1 MEKKKYGCD
10 TCPEEITCEMAYTE
24 AALQKCVGARQI
36 DISKEC
42 PFCGRELIESANP
55 DELECENCG
64 IDFVVRGGELEEV
77 NDQTAKADKGKPKL
91 TLVPRQI
98 IYDIAEVR
106 EYGNNKYPEGGPDN
120 WKKVSAERYRDAA
133 YRHWLEYLEDPE
145 SVDEESGIKHLK
157 HLACNIAFLC
167 EFDKMEE
174 YITFHDTMG
183 RPYFEMKV
191 GDVLNGAWKQE
202 NS

>member
-1 MEKKKYGCD
+1 MK
-10 TCPEEITCEMAYTE
+10 
-24 AALQKCVGARQI
+24 
-36 DISKEC
+36 C
-42 PFCGRELIESANP
+42 PFCGSKDAYLCDNVTDPLNNRYYCDKCDTVFTE
-55 DELECENCG
+55 
-64 IDFVVRGGELEEV
+64 GGMLVDTGPKPEIKV
-77 NDQTAKADKGKPKL
+77 DDQTAKADAGKPKL

-133 YRHWLEYLEDPE
+133 YRHWLAYLEDPE

-174 YITFHDTMG
+174 YMRFYDING
-183 RPYFEMKV
+183 RKYFEMKV
-191 GDVLNGAWKQE
+191 GDNDGKD
-202 NS
+202 

>member
-1 MEKKKYGCD
+1 MEERKCEECLHIGTKPDCFNPSTD
-10 TCPEEITCEMAYTE
+10 PE
-24 AALQKCVGARQI
+24 LCVNYQFDSFIHG
-36 DISKEC
+36 D
-42 PFCGRELIESANP
+42 
-55 DELECENCG
+55 
-64 IDFVVRGGELEEV
+64 
-77 NDQTAKADKGKPKL
+77 DQTAKADAGKPKL

-133 YRHWLEYLEDPE
+133 YRHWLAYLEDPE

-174 YITFHDTMG
+174 YVRFYDTNG
-183 RPYFEMKV
+183 RKYFEMKV
-191 GDVLNGAWKQE
+191 GEHND
-202 NS
+202 

>member
-1 MEKKKYGCD
+1 MEKKY
-10 TCPEEITCEMAYTE
+10 CPI
-24 AALQKCVGARQI
+24 
-36 DISKEC
+36 
-42 PFCGRELIESANP
+42 CGRELIESAKPN
-55 DELECENCG
+55 ELECENCG
-64 IDFVVRGGELEEV
+64 IDFVARGDELEEV
-77 NDQTAKADKGKPKL
+77 NDQTAKADAGKPKL

-133 YRHWLEYLEDPE
+133 YRHWLAYLEDPE

-157 HLACNIAFLC
+157 HLACNVAFLC

-174 YITFHDTMG
+174 YMTFYDTIG

-191 GDVLNGAWKQE
+191 GDVFNGTWKRE
-202 NS
+202 KDD

>member
-1 MEKKKYGCD
+1 MK
-10 TCPEEITCEMAYTE
+10 
-24 AALQKCVGARQI
+24 
-36 DISKEC
+36 C
-42 PFCGRELIESANP
+42 PFCDNNVAYLCDNVSDPLEPRYYCDKCDTVFTKGGMMVGTKPKVVRTGDNQDRI
-55 DELECENCG
+55 DELEKK
-64 IDFVVRGGELEEV
+64 IDEH
-77 NDQTAKADKGKPKL
+77 DQTAKADAGKPKL

-120 WKKVSAERYRDAA
+120 WKKVSPERYRDAA
-133 YRHWLEYLEDPE
+133 YRHWLAYLEDPE

-174 YITFHDTMG
+174 LMTFYDNH
-183 RPYFEMKV
+183 PYCTIKE
-191 GDVLNGAWKQE
+191 GED
-202 NS
+202 